1 MYDSLYE
8 KVKPLIYNGESGIL
22 IIHHE
27 YGGKARVVL
36 VEGLVEGV
44 IIGELSGKA
53 TVRTC
58 AKWVSIST
66 SFLRGEKED
75 KEELIAV
82 DTSKFLSIF
91 EKAHKMIQ
99 KINTIVPGNDTILK
113 GDPHRAHKHKRY
125 SSVDSKVMQ
134 LLDGKRNISQVVTES
149 GFPELDVLISVF
161 RLGSAGVAQLLAT
174 GKLMTDEE
182 RVEFLSALT
191 KRLMEFVGPA
201 AEVLISDAFDA
212 LGHGPE
218 MLAREEIPE
227 IIESVVNPL
236 DIDEKT
242 AMVQWSMAFSNF

>member
-8 KVKPLIYNGESGIL
+8 IIKPLIYSGESGIL

-27 YGGKARVVL
+27 YGGKARVIL

-44 IIGELSGKA
+44 ITGELNGKA
-53 TVRTC
+53 AVRTC

-66 SFLRGEKED
+66 AFLRGEKED
-75 KEELIAV
+75 REKLIAV

-99 KINTIVPGNDTILK
+99 KINTFIPGNDAIFD
-113 GDPHRAHKHKRY
+113 GDLRLAHKHKRY
-125 SSVDSKVMQ
+125 SSVDSKVMR
-134 LLDGKRNISQVVTES
+134 LLDGKRNISQIVTES
-149 GFPELDVLISVF
+149 GFPELDILISVF
-161 RLGSAGVAQLLAT
+161 RLGSSGAARFLVTSKIL
-174 GKLMTDEE
+174 TDEE
-182 RVEFLSALT
+182 KMEFLSVLT

-201 AEVLISDAFDA
+201 AEVLISDAFAA

-218 MLAREEIPE
+218 MLTREEIPA

-242 AMVQWSMAFSNF
+242 AMVRWSMSYSNK

>member
-53 TVRTC
+53 AVRTC
-58 AKWVSIST
+58 AKWASIST
-66 SFLRGEKED
+66 VFLQDEKEK

-99 KINTIVPGNDTILK
+99 KINSIVPGNDAAFK
-113 GDPHRAHKHKRY
+113 GDPRRVHKHKRY
-125 SSVDSKVMQ
+125 SPVDSKVMR
-134 LLDGKRNISQVVTES
+134 LMDGKRNISRIVTES
-149 GFPELDVLISVF
+149 GFPELDVLISVY
-161 RLGSAGVAQLLAT
+161 RLGSAGVARLLPA
-174 GKLMTDEE
+174 GSLITDEE

-201 AEVLISDAFDA
+201 AEVLISDAFET

-218 MLAREEIPE
+218 TLARKEISE

-242 AMVQWSMAFSNF
+242 SIVRWSMAYSNI

>member
-8 KVKPLIYNGESGIL
+8 KMKSLIYSGESGIL

-44 IIGELSGKA
+44 MIGELSGKVA
-53 TVRTC
+53 VGTC

-66 SFLRGEKED
+66 AFLRGEKED
-75 KEELIAV
+75 REELIAV

-99 KINTIVPGNDTILK
+99 KINTIVPGNDAIFK
-113 GDPHRAHKHKRY
+113 GDPRRAHKHKRY
-125 SSVDSKVMQ
+125 SSVDSKVMR
-134 LLDGKRNISQVVTES
+134 LLDGKRNISQIVTES

-161 RLGSAGVAQLLAT
+161 RLGSADVARLLAT
-174 GKLMTDEE
+174 SKLMTDEE

-242 AMVQWSMAFSNF
+242 TMVRWSMAYSNN